1 MSNVLHIYRCDYDQC
16 PKEVQV
22 YSYKT
27 TCPRK
32 NEIVISQQLLPL
44 MRHKYVFLQKYIYM
58 NNAQK
63 CKCIFIQNSLREG
76 HMSIKIHFG
85 QQMFPRNKA
94 NI

>member
-1 MSNVLHIYRCDYDQC
+1 
-16 PKEVQV
+16 
-22 YSYKT
+22 
-27 TCPRK
+27 
-32 NEIVISQQLLPL
+32 

>member
-1 MSNVLHIYRCDYDQC
+1 M
-16 PKEVQV
+16 QV
-22 YSYKT
+22 YSDKT

-44 MRHKYVFLQKYIYM
+44 MRHIYKSFCNENIYM